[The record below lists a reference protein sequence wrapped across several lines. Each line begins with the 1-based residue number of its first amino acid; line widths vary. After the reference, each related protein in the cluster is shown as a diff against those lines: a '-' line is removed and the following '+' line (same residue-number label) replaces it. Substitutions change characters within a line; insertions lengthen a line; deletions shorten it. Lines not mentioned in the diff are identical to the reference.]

1 MLKQKIKTVNNIVMA
16 KRIRTKK
23 NRRYRKKNRTF
34 KIGGAD
40 PVVADPVVA
49 GPVSSSVDEI
59 KKKIEEEHS
68 LGNLLPDFSLG
79 DSKVTDKVVDLSE
92 GVALKTIDGAA
103 DILGIDLN
111 NSEKFNEKLEDIKN
125 VLDDPENKELI
136 KDIAGDVSEIGVV
149 ALQAA
154 KPFVDEL
161 ITDVSDKLGV
171 IGNEFGETGVK
182 VALNTL
188 EEIPGA
194 GVVIG
199 TIRSASNIGEALLA
213 SSNATAE
220 IVTKASDTVNAS
232 LQNFDNLLKEKGD
245 VLART
250 TESIN
255 KFSENMK
262 KMPSS
267 IPRIDT
273 PTIPKVSGGSRKHK
287 RFNKKT
293 KKVRF
298 NL

>member
-1 MLKQKIKTVNNIVMA
+1 MLKQKIKTINNIAMG

-23 NRRYRKKNRTF
+23 IRRYRKKNRTF
-34 KIGGAD
+34 KIGGA
-40 PVVADPVVA
+40 PADTGA
-49 GPVSSSVDEI
+49 DEL
-59 KKKIEEEHS
+59 KKKIEDEHS
-68 LGNLLPDFSLG
+68 LTNLLPDFGLG
-79 DSKVTDKVVDLSE
+79 DSKVMDKVVDLSE
-92 GVALKTIDGAA
+92 GVAMKTIDNTAN
-103 DILGIDLN
+103 ILGIDLN
-111 NSEKFNEKLEDIKN
+111 DSEKFKDKLEDIKN

-136 KDIAGDVSEIGVV
+136 KDIAGEVSEVGVV

-154 KPFVDEL
+154 KPFVNDL
-161 ITDVSDKLGV
+161 ITEVSDKLGV
-171 IGNEFGETGVK
+171 IANEFGETGVK

-213 SSNATAE
+213 STNATAE
-220 IVTKASDTVNAS
+220 VVTKTSDTVNAT

-262 KMPSS
+262 SMPRS
-267 IPRIDT
+267 ISKSNSKD
-273 PTIPKVSGGSRKHK
+273 GGSRKHK
-287 RFNKKT
+287 RCKNKS